1 LVHPGLSLFLPP
13 VRSLLRQIF
22 DVKRL
27 PWVFLG
33 VALAATIIQ
42 LNGAWRD
49 LLIFDRTAVSRGEWW
64 RIWTGHLIHFGWPH
78 FIADVGLFVILGRL
92 LEWQHPW
99 LSRFAIIAM
108 PAVISAA
115 VYWFDP
121 LMTRYG
127 GLSAVN
133 IGLLI
138 FLACKGWQKSWV
150 DWFWPAVLVI
160 YVGEIIFEATKGHGH
175 GGGMIQFDDPSV
187 RVATVAHIGG
197 SLFGVLAWL
206 GTFWWGHRV
215 RTMVGPTPPWV
226 SRNAP

>member
-1 LVHPGLSLFLPP
+1 VHSLV
-13 VRSLLRQIF
+13 RQIF
-22 DVKRL
+22 AVKKL
-27 PWVFLG
+27 PWIFLG
-33 VALAATIIQ
+33 VALAAVITQ
-42 LNGAWRD
+42 LNAPWRD
-49 LLIFDRTAVSRGEWW
+49 LLLFDRNAITHGEWW

-99 LSRFAIIAM
+99 LVRIALVSM

-121 LMTRYG
+121 AMNRYG

-133 IGLLI
+133 IGLLL

-150 DWFWPAVLVI
+150 DWFWPAVLAI
-160 YVGEIIFEATKGHGH
+160 YIAEIVLEATRGRGH
-175 GGGMIQFDDPSV
+175 GGGMIQFDDPSI
-187 RVATVAHIGG
+187 RVATVAHLGG

-206 GTFWWGHRV
+206 ATFLRCDRAQTVEKTKPSSVDHGT
-215 RTMVGPTPPWV
+215 P
-226 SRNAP
+226 